1 MRDLWVEKFAG
12 SVRFEKI
19 CWVWNYD
26 NTLIEKNALI
36 TVKFEDIISQ
46 YSEFQKVTHIIGVDI
61 SKEKWSFIRHLPGIL
76 LQPHRPEWCD
86 ARCFLSTIED
96 RIDAAIILPE
106 VKNYP
111 ADQIELISAL
121 PIRET
126 LGLGD
131 GQVISIKVFL
141 E

>member
-1 MRDLWVEKFAG
+1 MRTELVFGRIVTGLGKGAQFTQLDWARKA
-12 SVRFEKI
+12 FEKNLGI
-19 CWVWNYD
+19 D
-26 NTLIEKNALI
+26 PFPGTLNALI
-36 TVKFEDIISQ
+36 TDE
-46 YSEFQKVTHIIGVDI
+46 I
-61 SKEKWSFIRHLPGIL
+61 SKEKWSLIRHLPGIL
-76 LQPHRPEWCD
+76 LQPHRPEWCV
-86 ARCFLSTIED
+86 ARCFLSTIQD

-106 VKNYP
+106 VKSYP

>member
-1 MRDLWVEKFAG
+1 MRTELVFGKIVTGLGKGAQFTQLDWARKA
-12 SVRFEKI
+12 FEKNLGI
-19 CWVWNYD
+19 D
-26 NTLIEKNALI
+26 PFPGTLNALI
-36 TVKFEDIISQ
+36 TDE
-46 YSEFQKVTHIIGVDI
+46 I
-61 SKEKWSFIRHLPGIL
+61 SKEKWSFISHLPGIL

-106 VKNYP
+106 VKSYP

>member
-1 MRDLWVEKFAG
+1 MRTELVFGKIVTGLGKGAQFTQLDWARKA
-12 SVRFEKI
+12 FEKNLGI
-19 CWVWNYD
+19 D
-26 NTLIEKNALI
+26 PFPGTLNVLI
-36 TVKFEDIISQ
+36 TDQ
-46 YSEFQKVTHIIGVDI
+46 I

-96 RIDAAIILPE
+96 SIDAAIILPE
-106 VKNYP
+106 VKIYP